1 MPPADFAKARRF
13 PAKKRESDENKK
25 RASVSD
31 ARQSTFNIY
40 ENTVLYRLRGVSS
53 CHPYHAGKA
62 TPCREEVDFAVSRR
76 REALRKASPRGKV
89 VRLLF
94 CTALRA
100 RLARTTAN
108 AAFHHATPIHA
119 GKATPCRVSLFLVG
133 RGGFEPP
140 KSKTSD
146 LQSDPFGRSGIFPYI
161 KLYRCRWSR

>member
-13 PAKKRESDENKK
+13 PAKKRESDGNKK
-25 RASVSD
+25 RASVPD

-62 TPCREEVDFAVSRR
+62 TPCRKEVDFAVSRR

-108 AAFHHATPIHA
+108 AAFLHVTPITQEKRHPV
-119 GKATPCRVSLFLVG
+119 GYRFSWWEEVDSNHRSRRRQIYSLIHLAAL
-133 RGGFEPP
+133 E
-140 KSKTSD
+140 S
-146 LQSDPFGRSGIFPYI
+146 
-161 KLYRCRWSR
+161 SRI